1 MLTCLNLCL
10 CEKIYEND
18 KGVSWGTICGGRLC
32 NSASPL
38 FSTTTIHHCHQ
49 PRLKAEVYKN
59 IFWQKWLRWPPFGFS
74 LKDIYVSGVFVF
86 VLADMIP
93 MAIATVSILIKDISM
108 ALVHLSL
115 SLPEIA
121 EWLNSLS
128 KTPMALV
135 LTVQHFLLPL
145 DLQKDLNFFQFPKL
159 SKHKKTEWKFEFM
172 KDTKHLIILRLH
184 KNETSQSSWAWHS
197 PWGNL

>member
-1 MLTCLNLCL
+1 MAQMATVWILL
-10 CEKIYEND
+10 
-18 KGVSWGTICGGRLC
+18 
-32 NSASPL
+32 
-38 FSTTTIHHCHQ
+38 
-49 PRLKAEVYKN
+49 
-59 IFWQKWLRWPPFGFS
+59 

-86 VLADMIP
+86 VLADMIT
-93 MAIATVSILIKDISM
+93 MAITTVSILLKDISIL
-108 ALVHLSL
+108 LVHL

-159 SKHKKTEWKFEFM
+159 SKHKEQ
-172 KDTKHLIILRLH
+172 
-184 KNETSQSSWAWHS
+184 NEYSNS
-197 PWGNL
+197 

>member
-1 MLTCLNLCL
+1 M
-10 CEKIYEND
+10 
-18 KGVSWGTICGGRLC
+18 
-32 NSASPL
+32 
-38 FSTTTIHHCHQ
+38 
-49 PRLKAEVYKN
+49 KAEVYKN

-93 MAIATVSILIKDISM
+93 MAIATVSILLKDISM

-159 SKHKKTEWKFEFM
+159 SKHKEQNEYSNSNLNSNL
-172 KDTKHLIILRLH
+172 KDTKHSIIPRLH
-184 KNETSQSSWAWHS
+184 KNETSQSS
-197 PWGNL
+197 

>member
-1 MLTCLNLCL
+1 MSL
-10 CEKIYEND
+10 
-18 KGVSWGTICGGRLC
+18 VSLSLSWHDSNGH
-32 NSASPL
+32 
-38 FSTTTIHHCHQ
+38 HHC
-49 PRLKAEVYKN
+49 
-59 IFWQKWLRWPPFGFS
+59 
-74 LKDIYVSGVFVF
+74 
-86 VLADMIP
+86 
-93 MAIATVSILIKDISM
+93 SILLKDISM

-159 SKHKKTEWKFEFM
+159 SKHKEQ
-172 KDTKHLIILRLH
+172 
-184 KNETSQSSWAWHS
+184 NENSNS
-197 PWGNL
+197 

>member
-1 MLTCLNLCL
+1 
-10 CEKIYEND
+10 
-18 KGVSWGTICGGRLC
+18 
-32 NSASPL
+32 
-38 FSTTTIHHCHQ
+38 
-49 PRLKAEVYKN
+49 
-59 IFWQKWLRWPPFGFS
+59 
-74 LKDIYVSGVFVF
+74 
-86 VLADMIP
+86 MIP

-115 SLPEIA
+115 SEIA

-159 SKHKKTEWKFEFM
+159 SKHKEQ
-172 KDTKHLIILRLH
+172 
-184 KNETSQSSWAWHS
+184 NENSNS
-197 PWGNL
+197 